1 MDLIKHISE
10 WTHLYTLYQSNTHS
24 DWISFLFSGRC
35 FTPKMLKQKAKIT
48 CNTIYSKWKFWNLFV
63 LPSVFVTFCLRY
75 LVCDTFCSC
84 YLLSLLHSFCVFL
97 LTMLPFDYVTFCLCY
112 LLQAA
117 NRNLEDRILQVNPL
131 MEAFGNAKTV
141 INDNSSRFGKYLEMF
156 FTNNGMVV
164 GGMAYLLASTSRNS
178 ML

>member
-10 WTHLYTLYQSNTHS
+10 WTHLYTLYKSNTHS
-24 DWISFLFSGRC
+24 DWISFLISGRC
-35 FTPKMLKQKAKIT
+35 FTPKMLNKTAKIT
-48 CNTIYSKWKFWNLFV
+48 CNTIYSKWQFWNLFV
-63 LPSVFVTFCLRY
+63 LPSVFVTF
-75 LVCDTFCSC
+75 VCVTFCLW
-84 YLLSLLHSFCVFL
+84 YLLFMLPFVFVTFFL
-97 LTMLPFDYVTFCLCY
+97 CFPFDYVTFCLCY

-164 GGMAYLLASTSRNS
+164 GGMAYLLASTSINS

>member
-10 WTHLYTLYQSNTHS
+10 WTHLYTLYKSNTHS
-24 DWISFLFSGRC
+24 DWISFLISGRC
-35 FTPKMLKQKAKIT
+35 FTPKMLNKKAKIT

-63 LPSVFVTFCLRY
+63 LPSVFVTFCLCY
-75 LVCDTFCSC
+75 LLFVIPFVHVSFCLCYILSVFSFWLC
-84 YLLSLLHSFCVFL
+84 YLLS
-97 LTMLPFDYVTFCLCY
+97 MLP
-112 LLQAA
+112 QAA

-164 GGMAYLLASTSRNS
+164 GGMAYLLVSTSINS

>member
-1 MDLIKHISE
+1 MKILKP
-10 WTHLYTLYQSNTHS
+10 
-24 DWISFLFSGRC
+24 FC
-35 FTPKMLKQKAKIT
+35 FTFCLCDLLSALPCLRYLLLMLP
-48 CNTIYSKWKFWNLFV
+48 F
-63 LPSVFVTFCLRY
+63 VFVTF
-75 LVCDTFCSC
+75 
-84 YLLSLLHSFCVFL
+84 FL
-97 LTMLPFDYVTFCLCY
+97 CFPLDYVTFCLCY

-164 GGMAYLLASTSRNS
+164 GGMAYLLASTSINS

>member
-10 WTHLYTLYQSNTHS
+10 WTHLYTLYKSNTHS

-35 FTPKMLKQKAKIT
+35 FTPKMLNKKAKIT
-48 CNTIYSKWKFWNLFV
+48 CNTISVNENFETFLFYLLSLWPFV
-63 LPSVFVTFCLRY
+63 CVTFCLWYLLFMLAFVFVTF
-75 LVCDTFCSC
+75 
-84 YLLSLLHSFCVFL
+84 FL
-97 LTMLPFDYVTFCLCY
+97 CFPFDYVTFWLCY
-112 LLQAA
+112 LLSMLPQAA

-164 GGMAYLLASTSRNS
+164 GGMAYLLASTSINS